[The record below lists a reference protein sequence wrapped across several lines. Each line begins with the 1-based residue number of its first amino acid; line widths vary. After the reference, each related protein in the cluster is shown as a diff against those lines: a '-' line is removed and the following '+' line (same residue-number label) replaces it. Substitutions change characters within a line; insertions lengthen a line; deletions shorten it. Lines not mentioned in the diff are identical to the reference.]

1 MLNYLHILFFL
12 YNFAK
17 VLIMI
22 NICEHITTDNKTK
35 EELLENV
42 VIEKTTFKDATKII
56 SILHNCFRY

>member
-1 MLNYLHILFFL
+1 
-12 YNFAK
+12 
-17 VLIMI
+17 MI